1 MKKQIFDELN
11 LLCVPTSIV
20 GRDYLETA
28 IELMIIDPDIK
39 KSITKRLY
47 PTIALKHNSTS
58 IRVERSIRH
67 AISKS
72 INNLD
77 SDFIISYFGYH
88 KELKI
93 TNSEYISMIARRL
106 QFKEAL

>member
-11 LLCVPTSIV
+11 LLCVPTSLV

-28 IELMIIDPDIK
+28 VELMLIDPDIK

-47 PTIALKHNSTS
+47 PTIALKHNTTTT
-58 IRVERSIRH
+58 RVERAIRH

-77 SDFIISYFGYH
+77 IDFIFSYFGYR

-106 QFKEAL
+106 QFEEI